1 MGQGN
6 PKDKHRLRDEWLES
20 SPEVKDSGVLLD
32 EKLNRIQECAL
43 AKPQPKVGY
52 RNTNRELGMQ
62 LHSTVKSESSETFF
76 TLPSLHA
83 EFMRSIDK
91 LKLRTELTFTDI
103 KSPLSSVL
111 NVIVI

>member
-52 RNTNRELGMQ
+52 RNTNRELGCSYTALSNLKAQKHSSPFPAYMQ
-62 LHSTVKSESSETFF
+62 NS
-76 TLPSLHA
+76 
-83 EFMRSIDK
+83 
-91 LKLRTELTFTDI
+91 
-103 KSPLSSVL
+103 
-111 NVIVI
+111 